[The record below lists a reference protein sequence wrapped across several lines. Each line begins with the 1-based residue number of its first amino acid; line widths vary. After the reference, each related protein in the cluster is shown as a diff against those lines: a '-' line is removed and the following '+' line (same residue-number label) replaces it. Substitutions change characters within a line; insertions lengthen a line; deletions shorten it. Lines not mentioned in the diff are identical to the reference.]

1 MKSHDT
7 DWTWLDGWR
16 RTQDGWMLDGFAR
29 EASGWA
35 ARTLSPSCL
44 LQRRRL
50 FEPSAAPF
58 ARLHSNSV
66 HLKIPDLS
74 KLSPL
79 LQPGKL
85 IGSLIPPARR
95 TRQAI
100 YVTVHQG
107 RQVYVPA
114 ALLLPLLW
122 TWTAGALDALLT
134 PNSLGM
140 YLSRAERED
149 GLHVEASGLLA
160 RVGASDTSLRRLSWL
175 AQCSD
180 AQASWAS
187 VLTFA
192 HNGELRLRL
201 PSAALDVW
209 AWGVELP
216 TGLLVAEL
224 SPAPLEI
231 DLPRSKC
238 NVKVGNVTHDCP
250 PPPLRPTGFAT
261 F

>member
-1 MKSHDT
+1 MSSHET
-7 DWTWLDGWR
+7 DWIWLDGWR
-16 RTQDGWMLDGFAR
+16 NARNGWMLDGFAR
-29 EASGWA
+29 DAAGWVP
-35 ARTLSPSCL
+35 RTLPPSCL

-58 ARLHSNSV
+58 ARLRSDSV

-95 TRQAI
+95 TRHAI

-107 RQVYVPA
+107 RQVYLSA

-122 TWTAGALDALLT
+122 VWTAGALDALLT
-134 PNSLGM
+134 PNSLAM
-140 YLSRAERED
+140 YLSRTDRED
-149 GLHVEASGLLA
+149 GPHVHASGRLA
-160 RVGASDTSLRRLSWL
+160 RVGSSDTSLRRLSWL
-175 AQCSD
+175 AQCGD

-192 HNGELRLRL
+192 HSEELRLRL
-201 PSAALDVW
+201 PSAGLDAW

-216 TGLLVAEL
+216 TGFLVAEL
-224 SPAPLEI
+224 SPTPLQI
-231 DLPRSKC
+231 DLPTSKC
-238 NVKVGNVTHDCP
+238 HVKVGNVIHQCP
-250 PPPLRPTGFAT
+250 PPPQRLTGFVT

>member
-1 MKSHDT
+1 MTSEET
-7 DWTWLDGWR
+7 DWIWLDGWR
-16 RTQDGWMLDGFAR
+16 RTGQGWMLDGFAR
-29 EASGWA
+29 NASGWA
-35 ARTLSPSCL
+35 VRTLPPLCL

-58 ARLHSNSV
+58 ARLQSNSV

-79 LQPGKL
+79 LQPGKV
-85 IGSLIPPARR
+85 IGSLVPPARH
-95 TRQAI
+95 TRHAI
-100 YVTVHQG
+100 YVAVHQG
-107 RQVYVPA
+107 RQVYLPA

-122 TWTAGALDALLT
+122 MWTARALDALLT
-134 PNSLGM
+134 PNSLAM

-149 GLHVEASGLLA
+149 GLHVHASGRLA
-160 RVGASDTSLRRLSWL
+160 QVGTSDTSLRRLSWL
-175 AQCSD
+175 AQSGD
-180 AQASWAS
+180 AQASWGS

-192 HNGELRLRL
+192 HSGELRLRL
-201 PSAALDVW
+201 PRATLDVW

-224 SPAPLEI
+224 SPAPVGF
-231 DLPRSKC
+231 DLPMSKC
-238 NVKVGNVTHDCP
+238 HVMVGNVIHQCP
-250 PPPLRPTGFAT
+250 PPPQRTKGFAV